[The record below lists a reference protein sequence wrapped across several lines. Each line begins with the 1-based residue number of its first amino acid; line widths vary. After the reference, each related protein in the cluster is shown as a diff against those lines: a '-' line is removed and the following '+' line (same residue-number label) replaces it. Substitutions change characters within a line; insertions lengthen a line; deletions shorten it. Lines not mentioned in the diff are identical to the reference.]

1 MSYARNLLSRG
12 EEIVFETRQHWFAVL
27 AQVWLF
33 ALLAVLSLA
42 VVIWQTSVADWEMRG
57 LLQVIG
63 LVVLLGSLV
72 RIGLVLWA
80 WQNQEYLVTT
90 RRVIKAEGIFNK
102 TMGDSSL
109 EKINDAHLSQSWIG
123 RIFGYGHLDIMT
135 ASDEPGAVD
144 DFPMMADAVE
154 FKIAMLN
161 QKELLDRPDLA
172 PPAAQRRSAPPAMQ
186 RAEPMPPRAG
196 SDRVQTVQAHFEAAP
211 AAPAAV
217 RVPDAAAQAP
227 APRSA
232 GAGEELASTLERL
245 AGLRDRGLI
254 TDAEYE
260 AKKRDILERM

>member
-1 MSYARNLLSRG
+1 MSYTRNLLSRG
-12 EEIVFETRQHWFAVL
+12 EEVVFETRQHWFAVF
-27 AQVWLF
+27 AQVWLY
-33 ALLAVLSLA
+33 ALLAVVSLA
-42 VVIWQTSVADWEMRG
+42 VVIWQTSVDDWAMRG

-63 LVVLLGSLV
+63 IVVLLGSLV
-72 RIGLVLWA
+72 RIGLVIWA
-80 WQNQEYLVTT
+80 WQSQEFLVTT

-109 EKINDAHLSQSWIG
+109 EKINDAHLVQSWLG
-123 RIFGYGHLDIMT
+123 RIFGFGHLDIMT

-161 QKELLDRPDLA
+161 QKELLERPDLA
-172 PPAAQRRSAPPAMQ
+172 RPAAQRPSPPPPMQ

-196 SDRVQTVQAHFEAAP
+196 SDRVQVSQPMEAAPAMPAGQGPAP
-211 AAPAAV
+211 AAPAA
-217 RVPDAAAQAP
+217 
-227 APRSA
+227 SA
-232 GAGEELASTLERL
+232 GAAGGSEELAATLERL

-254 TDAEYE
+254 TPEEYE